1 MALVLW
7 GDRTRHT
14 VRGEDLGGTGSRR
27 AVRAARGG
35 KSGHGEAAHTAA
47 QHTDRIIREA
57 LALID
62 AEGADAFS
70 LPRLAARL
78 GIRTPSLY
86 HHVTGRAAVVEG
98 VRRLVVEEMDTS
110 AFADRPWDAALTAWA
125 RSYRDA
131 FARHRTARHH
141 HDQLTGHPRQVRD
154 GPGRA
159 RPQRLVAVL
168 TSVEAFLLGS
178 ALDLAAPPLMI
189 DPSAGGAAVPLPAAA
204 LDGAPRKAARAE
216 EAFAAA
222 WTRWPAAWWPNSPRH
237 ARESPGRARGGGPA
251 VLARARP
258 TRRRSGEDCAA
269 PGC

>member
-47 QHTDRIIREA
+47 RHGPDHREA

-98 VRRLVVEEMDTS
+98 VRRLVTRRGTRLSRRGGCAV
-110 AFADRPWDAALTAWA
+110 AVRRARA
-125 RSYRDA
+125 RSPDTAAERGRLRGSGLLSD
-131 FARHRTARHH
+131 RH
-141 HDQLTGHPRQVRD
+141 D
-154 GPGRA
+154 GPR
-159 RPQRLVAVL
+159 R
-168 TSVEAFLLGS
+168 
-178 ALDLAAPPLMI
+178 
-189 DPSAGGAAVPLPAAA
+189 PAAA
-204 LDGAPRKAARAE
+204 ALCR
-216 EAFAAA
+216 
-222 WTRWPAAWWPNSPRH
+222 
-237 ARESPGRARGGGPA
+237 
-251 VLARARP
+251 
-258 TRRRSGEDCAA
+258 
-269 PGC
+269 